1 RFVVH
6 ALRRLSLVRVSPG
19 VGWWETTWPPI
30 QSPYCAIAFRRP
42 GIPARGGLAGWRGPG
57 GSGGARRRP
66 GGLAGFGRIRA
77 AFGNPGGLAGLG
89 GFGAGPRDPSG
100 PGGVP
105 EGLALGRVL
114 RLWSMVPGQRH
125 FWSGENNRGQF
136 RTAATPPRQPA
147 GQPAEPAIFRPP
159 RQPAG

>member
-1 RFVVH
+1 VVRGVERVRRRLDDGHLPRVLVARHVAGVDELRFVVH

-57 GSGGARRRP
+57 GSGGARRRS
-66 GGLAGFGRIRA
+66 GGLAGFGWIRA
-77 AFGNPGGLAGLG
+77 AFGGPGGLAGLG
-89 GFGAGPRDPSG
+89 GFGAGPGDPSG

-105 EGLALGRVL
+105 EGL
-114 RLWSMVPGQRH
+114 
-125 FWSGENNRGQF
+125 
-136 RTAATPPRQPA
+136 
-147 GQPAEPAIFRPP
+147 
-159 RQPAG
+159 